1 MKNKNTLK
9 NAAAIFAAIAIFGV
23 LLAATFPTASAL
35 EQVSH
40 ESGTENLNAGDY
52 VAWPVTVD
60 SSNYTLSI
68 VVKVVSG
75 PSIDVFIFT
84 ENQFQNYK
92 NGNSVAYQDSSKL
105 NVNSASLKWVP
116 PNAGTYYVV
125 IDNSAAGS
133 AQPSGSSVSV
143 NYNITL
149 YKGVESS
156 SSDSGGNTSVCLI
169 PLVILLGI
177 PMIALVVKGNVF

>member
-1 MKNKNTLK
+1 MKTKNTLK
-9 NAAAIFAAIAIFGV
+9 NAAIILAAVAIFGV
-23 LLAATFPTASAL
+23 LLVATFPTANAL
-35 EQVSH
+35 EEVSH
-40 ESGTENLNAGDY
+40 EGGTENLNAGDY

-75 PSIDVFIFT
+75 PSIDMFIFT

-92 NGNSVAYQDSSKL
+92 NGKNFVYEDGSKL

-116 PNAGTYYVV
+116 PGAGTYYIV

-133 AQPSGSSVSV
+133 AQPTGSDVSV
-143 NYNITL
+143 NYDISL
-149 YKGVESS
+149 YRGVESS
-156 SSDSGGNTSVCLI
+156 SSDSGGTTGICLI
-169 PLVILLGI
+169 PVAILLSI
-177 PMIALVVKGNVF
+177 LAMVSFIRVKGL

>member
-1 MKNKNTLK
+1 MKTRNTLK
-9 NAAAIFAAIAIFGV
+9 NAVVILAAVTIFIAILV
-23 LLAATFPTASAL
+23 TTFPTVNAL
-35 EQVSH
+35 DQVSH

-68 VVKVVSG
+68 SVSVVSG

-92 NGNSVAYQDSSKL
+92 SGNNFIYEDGSKL
-105 NVNSASLKWVP
+105 NVNSASIKWVP

-156 SSDSGGNTSVCLI
+156 SSDSGGNTSICLI
-169 PLVILLGI
+169 PLVILLSI
-177 PMIALVVKGNVF
+177 PMITLVVKRNVF